1 MKRTAAFL
9 LAVAICVGT
18 TATAFATEE
27 TVKDSAST
35 EFQFTLRNDPS
46 YTITIPAHVTM
57 EQEGTDV
64 EVLAEDVQ
72 DLGEDQK
79 ISVTIAGTDYYRN
92 QMVLE
97 DPETRGTMRYQIV
110 TPDGRTL
117 ETTGEKDQ
125 MNGQEIVSFTGDGKE
140 TYTVKPVSY
149 THLEVYKRQHIASL
163 TVVYRRQNRRV
174 SPHFPRKLK
183 NFKKSENF
191 LRMVIDNTGQAVL

>member
-27 TVKDSAST
+27 TVQDSAST

-140 TYTVKPVSY
+140 TYTVKPVIAFNVKPGNY
-149 THLEVYKRQHIASL
+149 TGTLTYGISVVDIA
-163 TVVYRRQNRRV
+163 
-174 SPHFPRKLK
+174 
-183 NFKKSENF
+183 
-191 LRMVIDNTGQAVL
+191 

>member
-79 ISVTIAGTDYYRN
+79 ISGLLS
-92 QMVLE
+92 Q
-97 DPETRGTMRYQIV
+97 
-110 TPDGRTL
+110 PDGSGRSGDSWHHAL
-117 ETTGEKDQ
+117 SDCHTGRS
-125 MNGQEIVSFTGDGKE
+125 N
-140 TYTVKPVSY
+140 P
-149 THLEVYKRQHIASL
+149 
-163 TVVYRRQNRRV
+163 
-174 SPHFPRKLK
+174 
-183 NFKKSENF
+183 
-191 LRMVIDNTGQAVL
+191 

>member
-64 EVLAEDVQ
+64 EVL
-72 DLGEDQK
+72 LSL
-79 ISVTIAGTDYYRN
+79 I
-92 QMVLE
+92 
-97 DPETRGTMRYQIV
+97 
-110 TPDGRTL
+110 
-117 ETTGEKDQ
+117 
-125 MNGQEIVSFTGDGKE
+125 
-140 TYTVKPVSY
+140 
-149 THLEVYKRQHIASL
+149 HI
-163 TVVYRRQNRRV
+163 
-174 SPHFPRKLK
+174 
-183 NFKKSENF
+183 
-191 LRMVIDNTGQAVL
+191 